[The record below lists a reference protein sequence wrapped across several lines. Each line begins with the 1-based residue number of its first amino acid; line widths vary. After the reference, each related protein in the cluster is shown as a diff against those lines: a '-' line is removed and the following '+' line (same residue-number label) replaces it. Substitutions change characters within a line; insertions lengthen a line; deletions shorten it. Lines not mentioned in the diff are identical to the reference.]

1 MNIKDVPDNKFAV
14 RNVAFDMQNG
24 VRPTFNLEVAYL
36 GDAYDALNALPKL
49 VRGILK
55 IKAEPI
61 KQEISSELKADINK
75 YAESL
80 MESKFSQNKAQLDK
94 LTETYMNTNFPR
106 NDREFGLGLANREY
120 VQREI
125 KRGLKLSQEKN
136 GTQSK
141 SKHNAISKIRH
152 HKRNSRPKKEETL
165 IMNMMGDVV
174 ARVGD

>member
-61 KQEISSELKADINK
+61 KQEISPELKADINK
-75 YAESL
+75 HAESL
-80 MESKFSQNKAQLDK
+80 MKAVFSQSKAQ
-94 LTETYMNTNFPR
+94 
-106 NDREFGLGLANREY
+106 
-120 VQREI
+120 V
-125 KRGLKLSQEKN
+125 
-136 GTQSK
+136 K

-152 HKRNSRPKKEETL
+152 HKRNSRTKKEETL
-165 IMNMMGDVV
+165 IMNMMDAVV